1 MRELKYY
8 SNLILYIYSMIKNTT
23 DDMIIME
30 KITLLAVLLPQID
43 VGQIFE
49 IEPALPQR
57 LAIKRLYA
65 AILFLR

>member
-1 MRELKYY
+1 
-8 SNLILYIYSMIKNTT
+8 MIKNTT
-23 DDMIIME
+23 DMIIME